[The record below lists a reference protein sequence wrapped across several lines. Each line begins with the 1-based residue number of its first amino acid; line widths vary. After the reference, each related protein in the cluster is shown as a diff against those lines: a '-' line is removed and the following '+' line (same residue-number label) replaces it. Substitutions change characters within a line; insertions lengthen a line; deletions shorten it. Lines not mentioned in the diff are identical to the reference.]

1 MSAASPRN
9 LDLSHHDSVGAGLAC
24 GLPQLEGT
32 GVAAGCR
39 LPVPVG
45 SDSAGFGWD
54 GFCRKW
60 CDFGH
65 VVIYSE
71 DVAEIAPLTFGI
83 GLTGFGPR
91 EDFGTNRCFSILRE
105 YQQLL
110 SARNPR
116 EQSVLLYGLRRV
128 GEQ

>member
-1 MSAASPRN
+1 M
-9 LDLSHHDSVGAGLAC
+9 
-24 GLPQLEGT
+24 QL
-32 GVAAGCR
+32 
-39 LPVPVG
+39 G

-65 VVIYSE
+65 AVIYSE
-71 DVAEIAPLTFGI
+71 DVAEIAPLAFGI
-83 GLTGFGPR
+83 GLTGFGSR

-128 GEQ
+128 GEGAIVCLAPSPARLEENLWVIPAWYI